1 MVAKLNND
9 SSMDRYDNMCV
20 IPRKLLQK
28 MLKLYKVIVFSDM
41 KGYHGQ
47 LPYQIRI

>member
-9 SSMDRYDNMCV
+9 SSMGRYDNMCV
-20 IPRKLLQK
+20 IPRKSSK
-28 MLKLYKVIVFSDM
+28 DAKLHMGIIFSDM